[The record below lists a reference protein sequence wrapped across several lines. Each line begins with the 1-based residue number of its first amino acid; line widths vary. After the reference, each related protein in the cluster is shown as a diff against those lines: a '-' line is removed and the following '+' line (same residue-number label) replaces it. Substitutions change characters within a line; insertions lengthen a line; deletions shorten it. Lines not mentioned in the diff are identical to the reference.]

1 MLLNQG
7 RINTPFHNSSFSTN
21 FLHRLNLK
29 FGGTDVTN
37 AFIKALLVSQF
48 PYRDINLW
56 RRYDYLLAEELKLK
70 YYTLNDAVI
79 SVQVCDFHL
88 RAPGSDTKKY
98 SFKCYD
104 EVMIAPMVRQIQS
117 HRI

>member
-1 MLLNQG
+1 M
-7 RINTPFHNSSFSTN
+7 
-21 FLHRLNLK
+21 
-29 FGGTDVTN
+29 
-37 AFIKALLVSQF
+37 SQF

-104 EVMIAPMVRQIQS
+104 EVMIAPMVRKYLQHFSIYS
-117 HRI
+117 DTLA